1 MRTPMTVI
9 LLTILATLTA
19 CDQAEKDS
27 DDVAAIEAIDNA
39 VGELDEAFESQDAA
53 TIKALMTSDHIAVAP
68 YYPAPLSV
76 DEQIASLPDLKYDQ
90 TTLTQ
95 PTVTQL
101 GPDVAVR
108 TLTAKLDGSY
118 KGKPISGKVFITS
131 IMAKQNGKWLEQFYQ
146 VTSLEP

>member
-1 MRTPMTVI
+1 MRAPMTVI
-9 LLTILATLTA
+9 LLTLLTTLTA
-19 CDQAEKDS
+19 CDQARKES
-27 DDVAAIEAIDNA
+27 DDVAAIEAIDDA

-53 TIKALMTSDHIAVAP
+53 TIKGLMTSDHIAVTH

-101 GPDVAVR
+101 SPDIAMR

-118 KGKPISGKVFITS
+118 KGNPISGEVFITS
-131 IMAKQNGKWLEQFYQ
+131 IMTKQGGKWLEQFYQ